1 MDQTDCSIMNVPI
14 QPLKNNVTEREIS
27 LCQIEE
33 GLFLGSITEANMKDA
48 LKRANVT
55 HILTVASFL
64 PSFPEHFQ
72 YKTVNIPS
80 LSFALIS
87 LAVMDREDTDIAQH
101 FDECF
106 NFIDEA
112 KRLGGGV
119 LVHCFMGVSRSV
131 TIVVAYLMKKHYMTL
146 SQALQHVRSRR
157 PQANPNP
164 GFISQLR
171 KFQQTLQGESLAY
184 FMVSVS

>member
-72 YKTVNIPS
+72 YKTVNI
-80 LSFALIS
+80 
-87 LAVMDREDTDIAQH
+87 MDREDTDIAQH

-119 LVHCFMGVSRSV
+119 LVHCFMGVSRSRFVGCSVFCSV

-171 KFQQTLQGESLAY
+171 KFQQTLQDDLLS
-184 FMVSVS
+184 